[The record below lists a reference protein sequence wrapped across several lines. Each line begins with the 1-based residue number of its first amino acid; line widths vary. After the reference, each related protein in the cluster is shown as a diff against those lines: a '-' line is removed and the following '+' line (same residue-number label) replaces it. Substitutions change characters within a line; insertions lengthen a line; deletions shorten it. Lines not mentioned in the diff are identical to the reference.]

1 MGGRVVEHAVV
12 RLRHGLRL
20 GDAPD
25 ARVAFPGPCL
35 EVARDKRGWTL
46 GGHRLV
52 PGRSLALS
60 LERCAVRVHL
70 VEADPIPRALDDL
83 PDPRLMVA
91 MAALVLM
98 VASIDVGARTVD
110 AHPKVAQA
118 LQAYVVGTAEA
129 KVEDEAPAV
138 DVGPDYRWR
147 PPVGFHARP
156 SDAGEGSGR

>member
-35 EVARDKRGWTL
+35 EVARDKHGWTL

-70 VEADPIPRALDDL
+70 AEADPIPRALDDL
-83 PDPRLMVA
+83 PDPKLMVV

-98 VASIDVGARTVD
+98 VASLDVGARTFD
-110 AHPKVAQA
+110 AHPHVAKA
-118 LQAYVVGTAEA
+118 LQAYVVGQPEA
-129 KVEDEAPAV
+129 PVEDVPAV
-138 DVGPDYRWR
+138 ADEGPDYRWR
-147 PPVGFHARP
+147 PPVGFRSGP
-156 SDAGEGSGR
+156 SSED